1 MLQDFDL
8 KELELRAWRSAFQ
21 DGLWDICLGLLLFGQ
36 NLAVALEDMGIG
48 LSEWWVII
56 LLFPA
61 VLVLWAGKKF
71 ITALRMGRV
80 KVGPRR
86 RANFAKVSVTIAIW
100 LLLGVIVFALTTAG
114 VLPSGWSI
122 PVPALLWAAVC
133 IIGFSLAGYFLDF
146 SRLYVYGVLY
156 AIPYSLRITF
166 KQNNPD
172 LIWIS
177 YFAALVAAG
186 IIVLV
191 GVILLM
197 RFLRDY
203 PLPIEE
209 APIEEKAL
217 ERNH

>member
-1 MLQDFDL
+1 MNSTLTDFAGYPCL
-8 KELELRAWRSAFQ
+8 KLDNGAVSVWLITSA
-21 DGLWDICLGLLLFGQ
+21 
-36 NLAVALEDMGIG
+36 
-48 LSEWWVII
+48 
-56 LLFPA
+56 
-61 VLVLWAGKKF
+61 
-71 ITALRMGRV
+71 
-80 KVGPRR
+80 GPR
-86 RANFAKVSVTIAIW
+86 
-100 LLLGVIVFALTTAG
+100 
-114 VLPSGWSI
+114 
-122 PVPALLWAAVC
+122 